1 MESFN
6 GKLRDEL
13 LNRELFL
20 GLAESRCVVDEWRL
34 DYNHHRPHSSL
45 DWQTSAAFY
54 AKLNEREDQ
63 AVGVFS
69 TASLADPPVGAAPL
83 PLDLLAQS
91 TPILSQRLVQKPEGA
106 LLSSQ
111 DWTNHGRKLGQS

>member
-20 GLAESRCVVDEWRL
+20 SLAEARCVLDEWRL

-45 DWQTSAAFY
+45 DWQTPAAFA
-54 AKLNEREDQ
+54 AKLKDAEET
-63 AVGVFS
+63 AGVFS
-69 TASLADPPVGAAPL
+69 VAFPTDPPVGAAPL
-83 PLDLLAQS
+83 PLDLSAQS
-91 TPILSQRLVQKPEGA
+91 TPILSHKLVQK
-106 LLSSQ
+106 
-111 DWTNHGRKLGQS
+111 T

>member
-1 MESFN
+1 MNTRYINKASLWDNAYVESFN

-13 LNRELFL
+13 LNWKLFL

-34 DYNHHRPHSSL
+34 DCNHHRPHSSL
-45 DWQTSAAFY
+45 DWQTSAAFS

-83 PLDLLAQS
+83 PLDLPAQS
-91 TPILSQRLVQKPEGA
+91 TPILSQRLVQK
-106 LLSSQ
+106 
-111 DWTNHGRKLGQS
+111 T